1 MTKKMSYEEMYKKG
15 YISEERYIELNN
27 NNIGFNDLKK
37 GQLLEIKL
45 KEDDN
50 NYNFLR
56 QYRLLDNPILRV
68 EIISKNDGI
77 NHIYAYNRYG
87 EPLTVYYTINYAIR
101 NNITGDRIKSLVVKR
116 LDTDKILEI
125 GYTRIESIKLI

>member
-1 MTKKMSYEEMYKKG
+1 MAKKMSYEEMYKKG
-15 YISEERYIELNN
+15 YINEERYKELIN
-27 NNIGFNDLKK
+27 NNIGFNDIKK

-45 KEDDN
+45 KEDKN

-68 EIISKNDGI
+68 EIIGKNDGI
-77 NHIYAYNRYG
+77 NHIYGYNRYG

-101 NNITGDRIKSLVVKR
+101 NNITGDRINSLVVKR

-125 GYTRIESIKLI
+125 GYSRIESIKLI